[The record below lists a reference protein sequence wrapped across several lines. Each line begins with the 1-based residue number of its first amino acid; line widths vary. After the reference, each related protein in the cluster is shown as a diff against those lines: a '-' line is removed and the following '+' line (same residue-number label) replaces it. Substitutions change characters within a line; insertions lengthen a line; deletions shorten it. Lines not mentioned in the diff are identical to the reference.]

1 MYSPEDF
8 SGGVF
13 VSIIVPPLLACAMI
27 PVQKGVK
34 DLKRGVII
42 FSLLFCLCSF
52 CRSEADIDLQ
62 KSQTINLK
70 SVGNARELGGYI
82 TNDGRKVKR
91 GVLLRT
97 AALYGIS
104 SDDVKHLTEDYRLS
118 VIADLRT
125 SLEAGTKPDPVID
138 GVKYVSLHVLNEEAF
153 TKNVEKQLAVEG
165 GVMERLN
172 FVVDR
177 GIVSYDMYVRF
188 LSDDSGKK
196 AYREFFK
203 ELLDLPS
210 GRSLLFHCSQGK
222 DRTGCA
228 AMFILSAL
236 GVNEETI
243 MEDYM
248 LTNVFNA
255 ELIDGQHRMLQSNG
269 VKESDIEKYM
279 LVLDEVNPKTMRTV
293 LSWLEENYGSPLGYI
308 TSELGVSPDEIELLK
323 AKFLEE

>member
-1 MYSPEDF
+1 M
-8 SGGVF
+8 
-13 VSIIVPPLLACAMI
+13 
-27 PVQKGVK
+27 
-34 DLKRGVII
+34 
-42 FSLLFCLCSF
+42 
-52 CRSEADIDLQ
+52 Q
-62 KSQTINLK
+62 KSQSINLK

-82 TNDGRKVKR
+82 TNDSRKVKR

-104 SDDVKHLTEDYRLS
+104 SDDVTRLTEDYRLS

-165 GVMERLN
+165 GVMERL
-172 FVVDR
+172 
-177 GIVSYDMYVRF
+177 
-188 LSDDSGKK
+188 DDSGKN
-196 AYREFFK
+196 AYREFFR
-203 ELLDLPS
+203 ELIDLPS
-210 GRSLLFHCSQGK
+210 GRSLLFHCTQGK

-228 AMFILSAL
+228 AMLILSAL
-236 GVNEETI
+236 GVSEETI
-243 MEDYM
+243 MKDYM

-255 ELIDGQHRMLQSNG
+255 ELIDGQHKMLQSHG

-279 LVLDEVNPKTMRTV
+279 LILDEVNPKTMRTV

-308 TSELGVSPDEIELLK
+308 TSELGVSPDEIEQLK

>member
-1 MYSPEDF
+1 M
-8 SGGVF
+8 
-13 VSIIVPPLLACAMI
+13 
-27 PVQKGVK
+27 
-34 DLKRGVII
+34 KRYVII
-42 FSLLFCLCSF
+42 FSLLFFMFSSCG
-52 CRSEADIDLQ
+52 SEADIDLQ
-62 KSQTINLK
+62 KSQSINLK
-70 SVGNARELGGYI
+70 SIGNARELGGY
-82 TNDGRKVKR
+82 TTADGRKVKR

-104 SDDVKHLTEDYRLS
+104 SEDVTRLTKDYRLS

-125 SLEAGTKPDPVID
+125 SLEAGTKPDPIIE

-188 LSDDSGKK
+188 LSNDSGKK
-196 AYREFFK
+196 AYREFFR
-203 ELLDLPS
+203 ELIDLPPE
-210 GRSLLFHCSQGK
+210 RSLLFHCSQGK

-228 AMFILSAL
+228 AMLILSAL
-236 GVNEETI
+236 GVSEDVV

-255 ELIDGQHRMLQSNG
+255 ELIDGQHKMLQSHG
-269 VKESDIEKYM
+269 VKESDMEKYM
-279 LVLDEVNPKTMRTV
+279 LVLDEVNPKTMNML
-293 LSWLEENYGSPLGYI
+293 LSWLKENYGSPVGYI
-308 TSELGVSPDEIELLK
+308 INELGISNDKIETLK

>member
-1 MYSPEDF
+1 M
-8 SGGVF
+8 
-13 VSIIVPPLLACAMI
+13 
-27 PVQKGVK
+27 
-34 DLKRGVII
+34 
-42 FSLLFCLCSF
+42 
-52 CRSEADIDLQ
+52 Q

-104 SDDVKHLTEDYRLS
+104 SDDVKHMTEDYRLS

-177 GIVSYDMYVRF
+177 GIVSYDMFVRF